1 MGRRRCSQG
10 GYVVSISSLMYCRRW
25 VQHRSMQLEDAA
37 LSARLHEEY
46 FNVGEEGVQK
56 RGGNSHKSGRMFVR
70 AGRSFEEHKEWSAAE
85 TKLG

>member
-1 MGRRRCSQG
+1 M
-10 GYVVSISSLMYCRRW
+10 SISSLMYCRRW

-56 RGGNSHKSGRMFVR
+56 RGGDSRRSGRMFVR